1 MTGIEHYAALAE
13 PYLREYGI
21 FAVFIVVCLESF
33 GVPLPGESLVI
44 ASGLLASRGDMNI
57 VLLVGAIWSAAVLGD
72 SIGYAIGMLGGRRLI
87 LRHGARVGITEPR
100 LAKVEGVFRR
110 YGGEIVMVAR
120 FFVGLRQLNGLIAGT
135 VAMPWPRFLL
145 YNALGAALWT
155 GVWGLGAYVLGHH
168 MSAILPW
175 FHRFGYAA
183 IALAALA
190 VVVLLAIRYAR
201 ARSAK

>member
-21 FAVFIVVCLESF
+21 AAVFVVVCLEAF
-33 GVPLPGESLVI
+33 GVPLPGETLVI

-57 VLLVGAIWSAAVLGD
+57 VLLVGAIWLAAVLGD
-72 SIGYAIGMLGGRRLI
+72 NIGYAIGMFGGRRLV
-87 LRHGARVGITEPR
+87 LQHGARVGITEPR
-100 LAKVEGVFRR
+100 LAKVEGFFRR
-110 YGGEIVMVAR
+110 YGGEIVLVAR

-145 YNALGAALWT
+145 YNAVGAALWT
-155 GVWGLGAYVLGHH
+155 GVWGFGAYVLGHH

-201 ARSAK
+201 ARRVK

>member
-13 PYLREYGI
+13 PFLREYGI
-21 FAVFIVVCLESF
+21 AAVFIVVCLESF
-33 GVPLPGESLVI
+33 GLPLPGESLVI

-57 VLLVGAIWSAAVLGD
+57 VLLIGAIWSAAVLGD
-72 SIGYAIGMLGGRRLI
+72 NVGYAIGLFGGRRLV
-87 LRHGARVGITEPR
+87 LRHGARFGVTEPR
-100 LAKVEGVFRR
+100 LAKVESVFRR

-120 FFVGLRQLNGLIAGT
+120 FFVGLRQLNGIIAGT

-145 YNALGAALWT
+145 YNAVGAALWS
-155 GVWGLGAYVLGHH
+155 GVWGLGAYFLGHH

-183 IALAALA
+183 IALVALA
-190 VVVLLAIRYAR
+190 VVVLLVIGYLRRRR
-201 ARSAK
+201 AK

>member
-21 FAVFIVVCLESF
+21 AAVFVVVCLEAF
-33 GVPLPGESLVI
+33 GVPLPGETLVI

-72 SIGYAIGMLGGRRLI
+72 NIGYAIGMFGGRRLV

-100 LAKVEGVFRR
+100 LARVEGFFSR
-110 YGGEIVMVAR
+110 YGAEIVMVAR

-135 VAMPWPRFLL
+135 VGMPWPRFLL
-145 YNALGAALWT
+145 YNAIGAALWT

-168 MSAILPW
+168 ISAILPW

-190 VVVLLAIRYAR
+190 VVVLLAIRYLR
-201 ARSAK
+201 ARRAK

>member
-1 MTGIEHYAALAE
+1 MTGIEHYIALAE

-21 FAVFIVVCLESF
+21 AAVFVMVCLEAF
-33 GVPLPGESLVI
+33 GMPLPGESLVI
-44 ASGLLASRGDMNI
+44 ASGFLASRGDINI
-57 VLLVGAIWSAAVLGD
+57 VLLIGAIWSAAVLGD
-72 SIGYAIGMLGGRRLI
+72 NIGYSIGRYGGRHLV

-100 LAKVEGVFRR
+100 LAKVESVFSR

-145 YNALGAALWT
+145 YNAVGAALWT
-155 GVWGLGAYVLGHH
+155 GVWGYGAYVAGHH
-168 MSAILPW
+168 LAAILPW

-183 IALAALA
+183 IALAAVA
-190 VVVLLAIRYAR
+190 VVVFLAIHYSR
-201 ARSAK
+201 ARRAK

>member
-21 FAVFIVVCLESF
+21 AAVFVVVCLEAF
-33 GVPLPGESLVI
+33 GVPLPGETLVI

-57 VLLVGAIWSAAVLGD
+57 VLLVGAIWLAAVLGD
-72 SIGYAIGMLGGRRLI
+72 NIGYAIGMFGGRRLV
-87 LRHGARVGITEPR
+87 LQHGARVGITEPR
-100 LAKVEGVFRR
+100 LAKVEGFFRR
-110 YGGEIVMVAR
+110 YGGEIVLVAR

-145 YNALGAALWT
+145 YNAVGAALWT
-155 GVWGLGAYVLGHH
+155 GLWGFGAYVLGHH

-201 ARSAK
+201 ARRVK

>member
-21 FAVFIVVCLESF
+21 AAVFVVVCLEAF
-33 GVPLPGESLVI
+33 GVPLPGETLVI

-57 VLLVGAIWSAAVLGD
+57 VLLVGAIWLAAVLGD
-72 SIGYAIGMLGGRRLI
+72 NIGYAIGMFGGRRLV
-87 LRHGARVGITEPR
+87 LQHGARVGITEPR
-100 LAKVEGVFRR
+100 LAKVEGFFRR
-110 YGGEIVMVAR
+110 YGGEIVLVAR

-135 VAMPWPRFLL
+135 VAMPWLRFLL
-145 YNALGAALWT
+145 YNAVGAALWT
-155 GVWGLGAYVLGHH
+155 GVWGFGAYVLGHH

-201 ARSAK
+201 ARRVK

>member
-21 FAVFIVVCLESF
+21 AAVFVVVCLESF
-33 GVPLPGESLVI
+33 GMPLPGESLVI

-57 VLLVGAIWSAAVLGD
+57 VLLIGAIWSAAVLGD
-72 SIGYAIGMLGGRRLI
+72 NVGYIIGRSGGRRLV

-100 LAKVEGVFRR
+100 LAKVEGVFGR

-145 YNALGAALWT
+145 YNAVGAALCT
-155 GVWGLGAYVLGHH
+155 GVWGFGAYVAGHH

-175 FHRFGYAA
+175 FHRLGYAA

-190 VVVLLAIRYAR
+190 VVVLLVLRYVR
-201 ARSAK
+201 ARRAK